1 MPTPLLLVCALS
13 LETYFYGHAEG
24 LVPPNI
30 GFSNGIEVAV
40 SENESCNAAGGK
52 AIFPLQ
58 LFGSSFMELIF
69 SLLIKLSNCRIKGSL
84 LFLEHKIF

>member
-13 LETYFYGHAEG
+13 LETYFYRHAEG

-40 SENESCNAAGGK
+40 SENESLVILLVAKLFFHCSYLVV
-52 AIFPLQ
+52 PLWN
-58 LFGSSFMELIF
+58 SY
-69 SLLIKLSNCRIKGSL
+69 SLY
-84 LFLEHKIF
+84 